1 MGCVFHVTVTRLVP
15 SPLTVM
21 KPVSVDVSRA
31 SLDLNVTGVHEVS
44 STFRRADAH
53 VSIDIA
59 NSVSLQP
66 VSIKVGMLCQM
77 YIE

>member
-15 SPLTVM
+15 SRLTVM

-31 SLDLNVTGVHEVS
+31 SLDLNVTGAHEGS
-44 STFRRADAH
+44 STFRRAAAH

-59 NSVSLQP
+59 KR
-66 VSIKVGMLCQM
+66 KVFLYNPGFQKRTLCKM
-77 YIE
+77 